1 MSHTQSSSVKDSSDT
16 NNSVHHYDVVI
27 NGGGMVGAAVAVGL
41 GQLGLSVA
49 VVEAR
54 RPQAFDAEQP
64 LDVRVSA
71 ISVASAQLL
80 SRLGVMDELLTYR
93 HVPYT
98 GLETWE
104 MEGCMTQFTAEQVS
118 EPLLGYFFENRLIQ
132 LCLWQQIDALKNVTL
147 LCPANVTK
155 FTRVTASNDNDHAI
169 EVLLDDGT
177 ILGASL
183 LVGADGAHS
192 QVRQWAGI
200 GITGWD
206 YAQSAMLINIE
217 TQTPQQSVTWQQF
230 TPQGPRSLLP
240 LPGNHASLVW
250 YDSAAK
256 IKQLMQLSDLQLAE
270 QIKTHFPKRLDPNFS
285 VQAKGSFG
293 LTRRHAQQYYQTNLV
308 ILGDA
313 AHTIN
318 PLAGQGVNIGFKD
331 VDILITQIA
340 SAIGNGE
347 VWWDDTVLKRYQD
360 ARYLDNQLM
369 MSAMDMFYAG
379 FSNDSLPLKLLR
391 NGVLKLANLDSSLK
405 QKVLR
410 YALGLN

>member
-1 MSHTQSSSVKDSSDT
+1 MPHTQSSSVKDSSDT
-16 NNSVHHYDVVI
+16 NTSVHHFDVVI

-49 VVEAR
+49 VIESR
-54 RPQAFDAEQP
+54 LPQAFDAAQP

-80 SRLGVMDELLTYR
+80 ARLGVMDELLTLR

-104 MEGCMTQFTAEQVS
+104 MEGCMTQFTAEQVG

-132 LCLWQQIDALKNVTL
+132 LCLLKQIEALKNVTL
-147 LCPANVTK
+147 FCPAKITQ
-155 FTRVTASNDNDHAI
+155 FTRVQASNDHRDAI

-177 ILGASL
+177 RLGALL
-183 LVGADGAHS
+183 LVGADGANS

-217 TQTPQQSVTWQQF
+217 TQSPQQSVTWQQF

-270 QIKTHFPKRLDPNFS
+270 QIKVHFPKRLDPNFS

-293 LTRRHAQQYYQTNLV
+293 LTRRHAQQYYQANLV

-331 VDILITQIA
+331 VDALITHIA
-340 SAIGNGE
+340 SAIGKGE
-347 VWWDDTVLKRYQD
+347 VWWNDAVLQRYQHS
-360 ARYLDNQLM
+360 RYADNQLM

-379 FSNDSLPLKLLR
+379 FSNDLLPLKLLR
-391 NGVLKLANLDSSLK
+391 NSALKLANLDSPLK